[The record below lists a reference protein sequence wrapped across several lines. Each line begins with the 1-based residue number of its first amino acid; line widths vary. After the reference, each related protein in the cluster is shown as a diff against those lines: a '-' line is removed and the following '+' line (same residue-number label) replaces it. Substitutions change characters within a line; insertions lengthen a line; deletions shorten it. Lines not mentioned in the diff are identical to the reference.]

1 MRKCLIAAVML
12 SAAVVFA
19 SCERNDNSV
28 PECNLA
34 ISMGSDG
41 NTVRVSVAPS
51 DESVDYLYGI
61 IMEDDYAALGEDGLV
76 SYINELISKG
86 APLKQGSSSE
96 LYSDLF
102 WHTRY
107 YAFAAQVNDGTV
119 YGTPVVE
126 SIRTYRPYVEF
137 APEGVL
143 IAPYAVSDNGLWVV
157 GNYDDGVA
165 PSSYIYD
172 VRRDSLTIVSGTV
185 LYDVTDDGVAYGRDN
200 FVPVIVKD
208 GQVNTLPVPEGTM
221 QAGFYGVSPDGNTA
235 VGSTRD
241 EMWNEKA
248 IIYENGT
255 LSNLTGTDL
264 GGNTPVNIIAKGIG
278 SNGNIAGYL
287 TDFDYYVELGCL
299 WLGASHEFDL
309 FPKEYMTEFNED
321 MGAWTK
327 RYGDLEMHISPNGKF
342 LSAWVY
348 VTESWESQPQ
358 YAYVY
363 DIEGE
368 KMYEVSDNA
377 YDCWRPCVVTS
388 DGLLFLA
395 DTPDGVSSQPYVYDF
410 NTGKVETFKDYASA
424 TWGYSSEEAVFE
436 GSVLAVSDDA
446 SVIVGNYTD
455 ESNFY
460 TTIYF
465 MPEK

>member
-1 MRKCLIAAVML
+1 MRKCLIAAVMF

-165 PSSYIYD
+165 PNSYIYD
-172 VRRDSLTIVSGTV
+172 VRRDNLTIVPGTV

-200 FVPVIVKD
+200 VVPVIVKD
-208 GQVNTLPVPEGTM
+208 GQINTLPAPEGAAQTV
-221 QAGFYGVSPDGNTA
+221 FYGVSPDGNTA

-248 IIYENGT
+248 IIYENGIMGT
-255 LSNLTGTDL
+255 LTGTDL
-264 GGNTPVNIIAKGIG
+264 GGNTPVGIVAKGIG

-309 FPKEYMTEFNED
+309 FPKEFMTEFNED

-348 VTESWESQPQ
+348 VTESWESMPQ

-377 YDCWRPCVVTS
+377 YDSWRPCAVTS
-388 DGLLFLA
+388 DGLLFLSDA
-395 DTPDGVSSQPYVYDF
+395 KAGVSSQPYVYDF
-410 NTGKVETFKDYASA
+410 NTGKVETFKDYAQA
-424 TWGYSSEEAVFE
+424 TYGYAPEEAVFE
-436 GSVLAVSDDA
+436 GTVLAVSDDA

-455 ESNFY
+455 ESHFY

-465 MPEK
+465 MPR

>member
-76 SYINELISKG
+76 AYINELISKG
-86 APLKQGSSSE
+86 AELKQGSSSE

-165 PSSYIYD
+165 PNSYIYD
-172 VRRDSLTIVSGTV
+172 VRRDNLTIVPSTV

-200 FVPVIVKD
+200 VVPVIVKD
-208 GQVNTLPVPEGTM
+208 GQINTLPAPEGAAQTV
-221 QAGFYGVSPDGNTA
+221 FYGVSPDGNTA

-424 TWGYSSEEAVFE
+424 TWGYSSEEAIFE

>member
-165 PSSYIYD
+165 PNSYIYD
-172 VRRDSLTIVSGTV
+172 VRRDNLTIVPSTV

-200 FVPVIVKD
+200 VVPVIVKD
-208 GQVNTLPVPEGTM
+208 GQINTLPAPEGAAQTV
-221 QAGFYGVSPDGNTA
+221 FYGVSPDGNTA

>member
-76 SYINELISKG
+76 AYINELISKG
-86 APLKQGSSSE
+86 AELKQGSSSE

-165 PSSYIYD
+165 PNSYIYD
-172 VRRDSLTIVSGTV
+172 VRRDNLTIVPGTV

-200 FVPVIVKD
+200 VVPVIVKD
-208 GQVNTLPVPEGTM
+208 GQINTLPAPEGAAQTV
-221 QAGFYGVSPDGNTA
+221 FYGVSPDGNTA

-241 EMWNEKA
+241 EMYNEKA
-248 IIYENGT
+248 IIYENGIMGT
-255 LSNLTGTDL
+255 LTGTDL

-309 FPKEYMTEFNED
+309 FPKEFMTEFNED

-348 VTESWESQPQ
+348 VTESWESMPQ

-368 KMYEVSDNA
+368 KIYEVSDNA
-377 YDCWRPCVVTS
+377 YNEWRPCVVTS

>member
-1 MRKCLIAAVML
+1 MRKSLIAAVML

-165 PSSYIYD
+165 PNSYIYD
-172 VRRDSLTIVSGTV
+172 VRRDNLTIVPSTV

-200 FVPVIVKD
+200 VVPVIVKD
-208 GQVNTLPVPEGTM
+208 GQINTLPAPEGAAQTV
-221 QAGFYGVSPDGNTA
+221 FYGVSPDGNTA

>member
-1 MRKCLIAAVML
+1 ML
-12 SAAVVFA
+12 A
-19 SCERNDNSV
+19 SCQDENSV
-28 PECNLA
+28 PVTEASFEINV
-34 ISMGSDG
+34 SSEE
-41 NTVRVSVAPS
+41 NTIAMTVVPSEAEAVYVA
-51 DESVDYLYGI
+51 GI
-61 IMEDDYAALGEDGLV
+61 IMEDDYVGEDGLTAWIESAV
-76 SYINELISKG
+76 AEG
-86 APLKQGSSSE
+86 ADLRSGNWSE
-96 LYSDLF
+96 RYSDLF
-102 WHTRY
+102 WHTKY
-107 YAFAAQVNDGTV
+107 YAYAAQINDGKV
-119 YGTPVVE
+119 VGTPAVQE
-126 SIRTYRPYVEF
+126 QLIYRPYVDF
-137 APEGVL
+137 APEEVL

-157 GNYDDGVA
+157 GNYDDGTA
-165 PSSYIYD
+165 PNSYIYD
-172 VRRDSLTIVSGTV
+172 VRRDSLTIVAGTV

-208 GQVNTLPVPEGTM
+208 GQINTLSAPEGAM
-221 QAGFYGVSPDGNTA
+221 QAGFYGVTPDGNTA
-235 VGSTRD
+235 VGYTMD
-241 EMWNEKA
+241 DMLNNKA

-255 LSNLTGTDL
+255 MGSLTGTDL
-264 GGNTPVNIIAKGIG
+264 GGNTPVGIAAKGIG

-321 MGAWTK
+321 MWAWTK

-342 LSAWVY
+342 VSAWVY

-363 DIEGE
+363 DIEGD

-377 YDCWRPCVVTS
+377 YDSWRPCTVTS

-395 DTPDGVSSQPYVYDF
+395 DTPSGISSQPYVYDF
-410 NTGKVETFKDYASA
+410 NTGKVETFKDCASA

-455 ESNFY
+455 ESHFY

-465 MPEK
+465 MPR